1 MFKYFALLLI
11 LSGCAQNQ
19 TYNRGYVISQT
30 QMESDEDPSIEQQS
44 E

>member
-1 MFKYFALLLI
+1 MLKYFALILI

-19 TYNRGYVISQT
+19 TYNRGYVISHT
-30 QMESDEDPSIEQQS
+30 QIEGEEAPAIEQP